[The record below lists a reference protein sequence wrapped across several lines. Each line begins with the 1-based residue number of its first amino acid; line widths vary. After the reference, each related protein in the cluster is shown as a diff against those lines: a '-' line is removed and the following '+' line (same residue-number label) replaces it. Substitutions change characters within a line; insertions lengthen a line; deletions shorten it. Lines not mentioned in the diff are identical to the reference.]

1 MKAKYS
7 DGVIPQA
14 AVWAKDILRVYPDN
28 GAISFEPLVSD
39 VADNGAL
46 AFCVLAPQL
55 HDAMHQRFSSYLLV
69 ALLLS
74 STVLVTGCAAVATPI
89 YGGLYTEVQAPLQVT
104 PNEADDDLLVGRA
117 MAESYLGLIAT
128 GDASIRAAMEDGGI
142 TEVVYVD
149 YESTSILG
157 LYATFTVVVYGR

>member
-1 MKAKYS
+1 MAH
-7 DGVIPQA
+7 
-14 AVWAKDILRVYPDN
+14 LRS
-28 GAISFEPLVSD
+28 IF
-39 VADNGAL
+39 AL
-46 AFCVLAPQL
+46 FG
-55 HDAMHQRFSSYLLV
+55 F

-74 STVLVTGCAAVATPI
+74 STVVVTGCAAVATPI

-104 PNEADDDLLVGRA
+104 PSEDTGNLKEGRA
-117 MAESYLGLIAT
+117 MAVSYLGIIAT

-157 LYATFTVVVYGR
+157 LYATFTAVVYGR

>member
-1 MKAKYS
+1 MRR
-7 DGVIPQA
+7 
-14 AVWAKDILRVYPDN
+14 RVLH
-28 GAISFEPLVSD
+28 PLFVLGFVS
-39 VADNGAL
+39 L
-46 AFCVLAPQL
+46 P
-55 HDAMHQRFSSYLLV
+55 
-69 ALLLS
+69 LLLS
-74 STVLVTGCAAVATPI
+74 GCAAVATPI

-104 PNEADDDLLVGRA
+104 PSEDTGDLKEGRA